1 MKTYL
6 KKNKAL
12 FILPLAL
19 LPFVVLIFYILGGGE
34 NATKAEEKEAEERN
48 KEGVNYILPEA
59 ESSIEIFDKME
70 AYQQQQEKGTNTQ
83 DYNILGDKDSIGQI
97 GQVEFDSKDSLQ
109 INNSLIGAA
118 NADVSSNLLAHIK
131 QKEENIKKELG
142 TGDDNPNNVGKP
154 KKESGYCKSTN
165 RNTSQNQKIDR
176 NPTTSK
182 NQQQSQLIFNS
193 TGIEEL
199 DKVFK
204 ENMVLNS
211 QNDSL
216 NFYLKQAQS
225 QLQAQAQKQNAS
237 FTLDKKQGSGFETND
252 EKSSLIKAEIYE
264 TATVL
269 DGNRVKLRLLEDTWV
284 NRLLIPKNSFVYG
297 ICKIN
302 NERLY
307 IQITQLPVKNNF
319 LPVNLA
325 IHDLDGLP
333 GLYVPDNAARK
344 VSKEVGS
351 STNTSSLFGVTN
363 DPLTYA
369 GVRAADRTAQILL
382 KSVRLKRVTVK
393 KNTLVYLIN
402 EQ

>member
-34 NATKAEEKEAEERN
+34 NATKADEKKAEEKNR
-48 KEGVNYILPEA
+48 EGINYILPEA

-70 AYQQQQEKGTNTQ
+70 AYQQQQEKGTSTQ
-83 DYNILGDKDSIGQI
+83 DYNILGDKDSTGQP
-97 GQVEFDSKDSLQ
+97 GFDPTDSLQ
-109 INNSLIGAA
+109 SNNSLTRAV
-118 NADVSSNLLAHIK
+118 NVDVSSNLLEHIK
-131 QKEENIKKELG
+131 QKEEHIKKELG
-142 TGDDNPNNVGKP
+142 TTEENPNKVDKP
-154 KKESGYCKSTN
+154 KKESGYSKKLKGNASEKGDNGRTN
-165 RNTSQNQKIDR
+165 QLNK
-176 NPTTSK
+176 
-182 NQQQSQLIFNS
+182 QQTQPVF

-199 DKVFK
+199 DKVFD
-204 ENMVLNS
+204 ENIVLNR

-225 QLQAQAQKQNAS
+225 QLQAQAQKQNTS
-237 FTLDKKQGSGFETND
+237 FTLDKRQGSGFEKND
-252 EKSSLIKAEIYE
+252 EKSQLIKAEIYE

-269 DGNRVKLRLLEDTWV
+269 DGNRVKLRLLEDTRV
-284 NRLLIPKNSFVYG
+284 NGLEIPKNSFVYG

-302 NERLY
+302 NERLH

-344 VSKEVGS
+344 VTKEVGS
-351 STNTSSLFGVTN
+351 STNTSSLFGVTDN
-363 DPLTYA
+363 PLTYA
-369 GVRAADRTAQILL
+369 GVRAADRTAQVLL

-402 EQ
+402 QKQ